1 MNVNEIDILLMNDL
15 TQFSPDVDTTSALD
29 MQNID
34 LIIFDW
40 DGTLFDSVGQIVR
53 SLQFAARQFEQPL
66 LDDDAKSVIGL
77 GLPEVMQR
85 LFPQVP
91 ELHQQILTCYGQHY
105 VENSGSD
112 VWFDGVAELL
122 DALKAQG
129 KLLAVATG
137 KSRKGLDRVLVQ
149 TQSADLFIAT
159 RAASETRSKPDPL
172 MLQEILNVT
181 GVPAHRALMVGDTSY
196 DLEMAQNIAMPRI
209 GVSYGVHA
217 VDVLE
222 RFAPVAIVDSV
233 RELSKILLSNIHNS
247 LS

>member
-15 TQFSPDVDTTSALD
+15 TQFSPDVDTTSTLD
-29 MQNID
+29 MRNIN

-129 KLLAVATG
+129 KLLSVATG
-137 KSRKGLDRVLVQ
+137 KSRKGLDRVLAQ
-149 TQSADLFIAT
+149 TQSANKFVAT

-196 DLEMAQNIAMPRI
+196 DLEMAQNINMPRI
-209 GVSYGVHA
+209 GVSYGVHSI
-217 VDVLE
+217 DVLE

-233 RELSKILLSNIHNS
+233 RKLREILLSNIHNR
-247 LS
+247 LN

>member
-1 MNVNEIDILLMNDL
+1 MNDL
-15 TQFSPDVDTTSALD
+15 SQFSPDVDPTNALD

-91 ELHQQILTCYGQHY
+91 ELHQQILTSYSQHY

-122 DALKAQG
+122 NALKAQG

-137 KSRKGLDRVLVQ
+137 KSRKGLDRVLAQ
-149 TQSADLFIAT
+149 TQSEDVFVAT

-196 DLEMAQNIAMPRI
+196 DLEMAQNINIPRV

-233 RELSKILLSNIHNS
+233 EKLSEILLSNIHNS
-247 LS
+247 LN

>member
-1 MNVNEIDILLMNDL
+1 MNDL
-15 TQFSPDVDTTSALD
+15 TQFSPNDDTTSALD
-29 MQNID
+29 MQNTD

-66 LDDDAKSVIGL
+66 LDHDAKSVIGL

-112 VWFDGVAELL
+112 VWFDGVADLL
-122 DALKAQG
+122 NALKAQG

-137 KSRKGLDRVLVQ
+137 KSRKGLDRVLAH

-172 MLQEILNVT
+172 MLQEILNLT
-181 GVPAHRALMVGDTSY
+181 GVPAHRALMVGDSSY
-196 DLEMAQNIAMPRI
+196 DLEMAQNINMPRV

-222 RFAPVAIVDSV
+222 QFAPVAIVDSV
-233 RELSKILLSNIHNS
+233 QELSKIFLSNLHN
-247 LS
+247 

>member
-1 MNVNEIDILLMNDL
+1 MNDL

-66 LDDDAKSVIGL
+66 LDHDAKSVIGL

-129 KLLAVATG
+129 KLLSVATG
-137 KSRKGLDRVLVQ
+137 KSRKGLDRVLAQ
-149 TQSADLFIAT
+149 TQSTDLFVAT

-181 GVPAHRALMVGDTSY
+181 GVPAHRALMVGDSSY
-196 DLEMAQNIAMPRI
+196 DLEMAQNINMPRV

-222 RFAPVAIVDSV
+222 QFAPVAIVDSV
-233 RELSKILLSNIHNS
+233 QELSKIFLSNLHN
-247 LS
+247 